1 LIQDDGKRV
10 SDYLFVVGYE
20 YLAFGRCCGW
30 RIRHAEGPQM
40 NVVRK
45 VYGLMLFEARQLV
58 LDVLDNDTLTRAKV
72 AGKRN

>member
-1 LIQDDGKRV
+1 
-10 SDYLFVVGYE
+10 
-20 YLAFGRCCGW
+20 
-30 RIRHAEGPQM
+30 M